1 MKHSAGPQQAAKGM
15 GEKTAGKAVC
25 GICLLFQTSRTSS
38 ENANKTK
45 ISS

>member
-1 MKHSAGPQQAAKGM
+1 MKHSAGPQQAVKGM
-15 GEKTAGKAVC
+15 EEERAGKAVR